1 MNISTFAVKRPITTL
16 MVILSIV
23 VIGIISLYRIPL
35 LYLPE
40 ISGHSLRV
48 NVPYKSSSPQEVED
62 LITLHIEDA
71 LGTVK
76 HVDIIES
83 TSTDISSDVTLVFD
97 LGTDMDIATLE
108 VRDKIEQIRHK
119 LPEDIENMRIF
130 RFKSGDLPVVEFSVS
145 IRGEISELYDIVE
158 DVLKPRIQRINGVA
172 NVNVLGIEQK
182 QLFIELDLERL
193 KSHKIDTFALRRH
206 LRLSNINVSAGDI
219 TEGSTKYIIHTIGEF
234 QNVNE
239 VANLPVN
246 EKGIRLSDV
255 ADVRFDFPT
264 KKTYQRLQ
272 GRNAVKV
279 RVMKSS
285 DANMVAV
292 AREVISTLNKIKADP
307 KMDKLEIYVYRDR
320 SQPILERLKNLR
332 NAGFLG
338 GSLVIFILF
347 FFLRNIRSAMII
359 TAAIPISVLCT
370 FGLMFLLRRFA
381 GSEVTLNIISLTGL
395 MLAIGMLVDPA
406 IVVLENIFRHKQ
418 ENNLGAKEAAI
429 TGSNEVSTAII
440 AATATT
446 ICVFVPLVFLSR
458 SRMGIFMH
466 DFGLSICSALVSS
479 LFVALTLIPLVAS
492 RLLKFSAATNDRK
505 ENNKNIEE
513 SQSSQYHVKNYPL
526 STPSQGRDKGEVI
539 KSDRTLTDFEN
550 MQKSFLIKY
559 LSDPYAKLIE
569 LTLRF
574 RWITAV
580 ITILIVILAY
590 YLYGHLE
597 KGVVREGIY
606 REVHLQVDTPKSYG
620 IDDTKILFERLEGI
634 LQESK
639 DVLEIKTISS
649 SFDRSGGSLAI
660 YLVKQDEAK
669 RSVSTLS
676 EEIRHLLPVIPG
688 VKYRRLFRR
697 GPDGKEVS
705 IEIKGRNMHT
715 LTRLA
720 DDIKERLATIPDLN
734 EIDTNLEK
742 GKDEIIVAID
752 REKAKKYRLTSE
764 RIAFGISGSLGSRAV
779 SKFKVEDKE
788 IDINLQLKEEDRQR
802 LDQLKNLEF
811 EDTEKKG
818 VVLGRVADF
827 KRRIGPK
834 AIERKDRK
842 PIVIITAN
850 YKEKGLE
857 KIREEIKTKMA
868 DFSLPAGYVWSL
880 GEEFKRYERAE
891 AESRFGLILAII
903 LIYLIMASLFES
915 YIHPLT
921 ILLTIPFAFT
931 GVAIVFFLADLPLDS
946 LSRLGLLL
954 LCGLVVNNAIVLIDY
969 VNRLRRSG
977 MDKYDAIVKG
987 GRDRLR
993 PILMTSFTTIFGL
1006 LPMILPLLIP
1016 VLYGPFEGREKI
1028 WAPVGLVVI
1037 SGLITSTILT
1047 LIIMPTIYSL
1057 IDDLGRWMKKLFV
1070 VA

>member
-1 MNISTFAVKRPITTL
+1 
-16 MVILSIV
+16 MVILSIA
-23 VIGIISLYRIPL
+23 VIGVISLYRIPL

-40 ISGHSLRV
+40 ISGNSLRV

-62 LITLHIEDA
+62 LITLHIEDV

-76 HVDIIES
+76 HVDTIES
-83 TSTDISSDVTLVFD
+83 TSTDVSSDVSLEFD
-97 LGTDMDIATLE
+97 LGTDMDIAALE
-108 VRDKIEQIRHK
+108 VRDKIEQVRHK
-119 LPEDIENMRIF
+119 LPEDIEDIRIF
-130 RFKSGDLPVVEFSVS
+130 RWQSGDMPVVNFSVS

-158 DVLKPRIQRINGVA
+158 DVLKPKIQRIDGVA
-172 NVNVLGIEQK
+172 NVNVRGIEQR
-182 QLFIELDLERL
+182 QLFVELDLERL
-193 KSHKIDTFALRRH
+193 KSHNIDTFGLRQH

-219 TEGSTKYIIHTIGEF
+219 TEGSTKYIIRTIGEF
-234 QNVNE
+234 QDVNE

-264 KKTYQRLQ
+264 KKSYQRLH

-292 AREVISTLNKIKADP
+292 GREVISTLDKIKADP
-307 KMDKLEIYVYRDR
+307 KMDKLEIHVYRDR

-338 GSLVIFILF
+338 GVLVIFILF
-347 FFLRNIRSAMII
+347 FFLRNVRSAMII

-381 GSEVTLNIISLTGL
+381 GSEITLNVISLTGL

-418 ENNLGAKEAAI
+418 EGNLGAKEAAI
-429 TGSNEVSTAII
+429 TGSNEVSTAIL

-446 ICVFVPLVFLSR
+446 ICVFVPLVFLSK

-466 DFGLSICSALVSS
+466 DFGLSICSAMVSS

-492 RLLKFSAATNDRK
+492 RLLKFHATTK
-505 ENNKNIEE
+505 ENN
-513 SQSSQYHVKNYPL
+513 HPL
-526 STPSQGRDKGEVI
+526 SPPYEGEDEGGDKGDVI
-539 KSDRTLTDFEN
+539 KPDKTTIDTEQ
-550 MQKSFLIKY
+550 MQKSFLTKY
-559 LSDPYAKLIE
+559 LSDPYTRFIGF
-569 LTLRF
+569 TLRF
-574 RWITAV
+574 RWITAG

-590 YLYGHLE
+590 FLYGHLE
-597 KGVVREGIY
+597 KGGVRPGIY
-606 REVHLQVDTPKSYG
+606 REVHLQVDTPKSYSLE
-620 IDDTKILFERLEGI
+620 DTKMLFERLEGM
-634 LQESK
+634 LQERK
-639 DVLEIKTISS
+639 DEFEIETISS
-649 SFDRSGGSLAI
+649 NFDRSGGSLAI
-660 YLVKQDEAK
+660 YFVKQEEAK
-669 RSVSTLS
+669 RPVSTLS
-676 EEIRHLLPVIPG
+676 GEIRDLFPVIPG
-688 VKYRRLFRR
+688 VKYRRMFRR
-697 GPDGKEVS
+697 GHDGKEVS
-705 IEIKGRNMHT
+705 IEIKGRSMHT

-720 DDIKERLATIPDLN
+720 DDIKERLATIPNLSGV
-734 EIDTNLEK
+734 DTNLEK
-742 GKDEIIVAID
+742 GKDEIVVAID
-752 REKAKKYRLTSE
+752 REKVKKYGLTSQ
-764 RIAFGISGSLGSRAV
+764 RIARGISGSLGSRAV

-802 LDQLKNLEF
+802 LDQLRNLEF
-811 EDTEKKG
+811 EDTGKEG
-818 VVLGRVADF
+818 VVLDRVADF
-827 KRRIGPK
+827 KRRRGPK

-842 PIVIITAN
+842 PIVTIMAQ
-850 YKEKGLE
+850 YEGKGLKTIME
-857 KIREEIKTKMA
+857 DIKAKMA
-868 DFSLPAGYVWSL
+868 GFSLPAGYVWSL
-880 GEEFKRYERAE
+880 GEEFKRFERAE

-931 GVAIVFFLADLPLDS
+931 GVAIVFYLADLPLDS
-946 LSRLGLLL
+946 FSRLGLLL

-969 VNRLRRSG
+969 VNRLRRNG

-1006 LPMILPLLIP
+1006 LPMTLPLLIP
-1016 VLYGPFEGREKI
+1016 VLFGPLEGREKI

-1047 LIIMPTIYSL
+1047 LVIMPTIYSL
-1057 IDDLGRWMKKLFV
+1057 IDDIGRWIKRLFTI
-1070 VA
+1070 A

>member
-1 MNISTFAVKRPITTL
+1 MSVPIYNISTFAVNRPITTL
-16 MVILSIV
+16 MAILSIV

-40 ISGHSLRV
+40 ISGHSLRI

-83 TSTDISSDVTLVFD
+83 TSTDVGSNVSLRFEI
-97 LGTDMDIATLE
+97 GTDMDIATLE
-108 VRDKIEQIRHK
+108 VRDKLEQIRHK
-119 LPEDIENMRIF
+119 LPEDIEDIHIF

-158 DVLKPRIQRINGVA
+158 DVLKPRIQRISGVA
-172 NVNVLGIEQK
+172 NVDVRGIEQK
-182 QLFIELDLERL
+182 QLFIELDFERL
-193 KSHKIDTFALRRH
+193 KSHNIDTLTLRRN
-206 LRLSNINVSAGDI
+206 LRLSNINLSAGDI
-219 TEGSTKYIIHTIGEF
+219 IEGSTKYIIRTIGEF
-234 QNVNE
+234 QDVNE

-246 EKGIRLSDV
+246 EKGIKLSDI
-255 ADVRFDFPT
+255 ATVRFDFPT
-264 KKTYQRLQ
+264 KKNYQRLD

-285 DANMVAV
+285 EANMVAV
-292 AREVISTLNKIKADP
+292 AREIISTLDKIKADP
-307 KMDKLEIYVYRDR
+307 KMDKLDIYVYRDR

-338 GSLVIFILF
+338 GALVIFILF
-347 FFLRNIRSAMII
+347 FFLKDIRSSMII

-381 GSEVTLNIISLTGL
+381 GSAVTLNIISLTGL
-395 MLAIGMLVDPA
+395 LLAIGMLVDPA
-406 IVVLENIFRHKQ
+406 IVVLENIFRHKH
-418 ENNLGAKEAAI
+418 EKNIGVKEAAI
-429 TGSNEVSTAII
+429 SGSNEVTTAII
-440 AATATT
+440 SATATT
-446 ICVFVPLVFLSR
+446 ICVFVPLVFLSK

-466 DFGLSICSALVSS
+466 DFGLSICAALVSS

-492 RLLKFSAATNDRK
+492 RFLKFPASTNYKK
-505 ENNKNIEE
+505 ED
-513 SQSSQYHVKNYPL
+513 NYSL
-526 STPSQGRDKGEVI
+526 SLPSQGEDKWGVT
-539 KSDRTLTDFEN
+539 KSDRAQDIVQK
-550 MQKSFLIKY
+550 QKSFLIKY
-559 LSDPYAKLIE
+559 LSDPYAKFIE

-574 RWITAV
+574 RLITAG
-580 ITILIVILAY
+580 ITILIIILAY

-597 KGVVREGIY
+597 KEVVWRGIY
-606 REVHLQVDTPKSYG
+606 RETHLQVDTPRSYS
-620 IDDTKILFERLEGI
+620 IDDTKMLFERLEGI
-634 LQESK
+634 LQEK
-639 DVLEIKTISS
+639 KGELEIETISS
-649 SFDRSGGSLAI
+649 SFDKSGGSLAI
-660 YLVKQDEAK
+660 YFVKQDEAK
-669 RSVSTLS
+669 KSVTTLS
-676 EEIRHLLPVIPG
+676 EEVRRLLPVIPG
-688 VKYRRLFRR
+688 VKYRSMF
-697 GPDGKEVS
+697 GHDVEGKRVS
-705 IEIKGRNMHT
+705 IEIKGRNMNT
-715 LTRLA
+715 LARLA
-720 DDIKERLATIPDLN
+720 DDIKQRLASISDLR
-734 EIDTNLEK
+734 EIDTNLGK
-742 GKDEIIVAID
+742 GRDEIIVAID
-752 REKAKKYRLTSE
+752 REKAKKYGLTSE
-764 RIAFGISGSLGSRAV
+764 RIAYGISGSLGSRAV

-811 EDTEKKG
+811 ESTTKEG
-818 VVLGRVADF
+818 VVLARVADF
-827 KRRIGPK
+827 KIRRDPR

-842 PIVIITAN
+842 PIIIITAQ
-850 YKEKGLE
+850 YKEKGFE
-857 KIREEIKTKMA
+857 KIREDIMKVMA
-868 DFSLPAGYVWSL
+868 GISLPAGYVWSL
-880 GEEFKRYERAE
+880 GEEFKRYEQEE
-891 AESRFGLILAII
+891 AESRFGLILAVI

-931 GVAIVFFLADLPLDS
+931 GVAIVFFLADIPLDS

-969 VNRLRRSG
+969 INRLRRSG
-977 MDKYDAIVKG
+977 MVKYDAIIKG

-1006 LPMILPLLIP
+1006 LPMTLPLLIP
-1016 VLYGPFEGREKI
+1016 VLFGPFEGREKI

-1057 IDDLGRWMKKLFV
+1057 IDDTGRWIKKLFNI
-1070 VA
+1070 A